1 MKLVRRPWAP
11 ALGVVVLALSVVL
24 AGCAAPQYTY
34 VGNTSQN
41 TYFKVPFSWSPIKS
55 TALVKALT
63 GGSTS
68 TGAWTVGF
76 DASGRPNAEHVLGEV
91 PGQPFVY
98 ASVGQLNS
106 TTSNELSYN
115 LLRDIFLP
123 VTATSRQS
131 ADGNGFPLTGFK
143 LLSDTILTPGQ
154 GIHGIRE
161 TYDYT
166 YPGGT
171 VVTFDE
177 IAMTNADAT
186 EVYLL
191 VVHCT
196 SACYQSNKAAISTV
210 MDSFI
215 VRSP

>member
-1 MKLVRRPWAP
+1 MKWVRRPWAP
-11 ALGVVVLALSVVL
+11 ALAGAVLALLMAL

-41 TYFKVPFSWSPIKS
+41 TYFKVPYNWSPIKS
-55 TALVKALT
+55 AALLKALT
-63 GGSTS
+63 GNGSPR
-68 TGAWTVGF
+68 GGFWTAGF
-76 DASGRPNAEHVLGEV
+76 DASGSPTASHLLGVV

-98 ASVGQLNS
+98 ASVSQLNAS
-106 TTSNELSYN
+106 TSNMLSYN

-123 VTATSRQS
+123 VTATTRQTAAS
-131 ADGNGFPLTGFK
+131 NGFPLTGFK
-143 LLSDTILTPGQ
+143 LLHDSTLTPGQ
-154 GIHGIRE
+154 GIHGVRE
-161 TYDYT
+161 TFDYT

-171 VVTFDE
+171 VVTFDQ

-196 SACYQSNKAAISTV
+196 STLLPEQ
-210 MDSFI
+210 
-215 VRSP
+215 